1 MAIQFDETTR
11 IFSLETDGS
20 TYQMQADSHGC
31 LLHLYYGAP
40 ISGPA
45 DYLLTFYDRGFSG
58 TPYDAGKDRT
68 YSLDALPQEFP
79 VQGTG
84 DYRSTCLTVKHPD
97 GSCGC
102 DLRYK
107 RHSILPGKYSLPGL
121 PAVYEENAD
130 CSAAVRKHAP
140 EGGDGAPK
148 GSNSGVCNDRRD
160 GGTDAEDNGAI
171 AAGHNGVQTLE
182 IELEDVGGDLSVT
195 LLYGVFPHLDVIT
208 RSAVVKNLG
217 VGSISLEAV
226 QSACLDFMGGE
237 YDLIQFY
244 GRHAME
250 RNFQRAPI
258 LHGATV
264 IGSRRGT
271 SSHQYNPFVIAAE
284 RGAGEDYGSCYG
296 MSFVYSGGF
305 TCTAER
311 DQYDQTRLTMG
322 LSGEQFSWP
331 LEAGGSFT
339 APEVILS
346 YSGEGLTALSHNYHR
361 TLRRHVCRGKYRD
374 IPRPVLINNWEA
386 TYFDFTG
393 DKILEIARQA
403 SRLGVEMMVLDDGW
417 FGDRG
422 DDDRGLGDWQ
432 VNEKKLGRPLKE
444 LVADINGL
452 GMKFGIWME
461 PEMISEDSGLYRAH
475 PDWAFALPGRK
486 PVRSRCQLVLDF
498 SRPEVV
504 DHIYSQL
511 CLVLDSANIEYVKW
525 DMNRSICDVWSA
537 AGGGFGSGAV
547 LHRYVLGL
555 YGLLERLN
563 RRYPDLLIEGC
574 SGGGGRFDAGMLYYT
589 PQIWC
594 SDNTDAVDRL
604 SIQYGT
610 SFGYPVS
617 AVGAHVS
624 AVPNHQTGRIT
635 PMKTRGVTAMA
646 GSFGYELDL
655 SRITKEEK
663 DCVRAQIAD
672 FHRYWKL
679 IHDGD
684 YYRLSNPAESG
695 GTSGAAAWAFVSGDK
710 SEALVNLVALECH
723 GNPVNY
729 YVKLKGLDRSALYR
743 DSDSGRI
750 YPGGALM
757 TAGLPVPR
765 PEVEYEAWQIHLCR
779 V

>member
-1 MAIQFDETTR
+1 MAIKFDETTR
-11 IFSLETDGS
+11 IFTLETDGCA
-20 TYQMQADSHGC
+20 YQMQADRHGC
-31 LLHLYYGAP
+31 LLHLYYGAL
-40 ISGPA
+40 INGPA

-58 TPYDAGKDRT
+58 NPYDAGEDRA

-79 VQGTG
+79 VLGTG
-84 DYRSTCLTVKHPD
+84 DFRSTCLTVKRPD
-97 GSCGC
+97 GACGC

-107 RHSILPGKYSLPGL
+107 GHRVRDGKYGLPGL
-121 PAVYEENAD
+121 PAMYKGD
-130 CSAAVRKHAP
+130 CP
-140 EGGDGAPK
+140 TGA
-148 GSNSGVCNDRRD
+148 
-160 GGTDAEDNGAI
+160 GA
-171 AAGHNGVQTLE
+171 QTLE
-182 IELEDVGGDLSVT
+182 IDLEDIAGGLTVT
-195 LLYGVFPHLDVIT
+195 LLYGVFPRLDVIT
-208 RSAVVKNLG
+208 RSAVVKNTG
-217 VGSISLEAV
+217 AVGISLEAV
-226 QSACLDFMGGE
+226 QTACLDFVGGQ

-250 RNFQRAPI
+250 RSFQRSPI

-284 RGAGEDYGSCYG
+284 HGADEDHGSCYG

-331 LEAGGSFT
+331 LAPGERFT

-346 YSGEGLTALSHNYHR
+346 YSANGLAALSHSYHR

-393 DKILEIARQA
+393 DKILEIARRA
-403 SRLGVEMMVLDDGW
+403 SELGVEMMVLDDGW
-417 FGDRG
+417 YGKRDS
-422 DDDRGLGDWQ
+422 DCSGLGDWR
-432 VNEKKLGRPLKE
+432 VNESKLGGTLKD
-444 LVADINGL
+444 LAARINGL
-452 GMKFGIWME
+452 GMKFGLWTE
-461 PEMISEDSGLYRAH
+461 PEMVSEDSNLYRAH

-486 PVRSRCQLVLDF
+486 PVRSRHQLVLDF
-498 SRPEVV
+498 SRPQVV
-504 DHIYSQL
+504 DHVYNQL
-511 CLVLDSANIEYVKW
+511 CRVLDSANIEYVKW

-537 AGGGFGSGAV
+537 AGGSCGAV

-555 YGLLERLN
+555 YDFLERLN

-594 SDNTDAVDRL
+594 SDNTDAIDRL
-604 SIQYGT
+604 AIQHGT

-617 AVGAHVS
+617 AVGSHVS

-635 PMKTRGVTAMA
+635 PMKTRGVVAMA

-655 SRITKEEK
+655 SKITEEEK
-663 DCVRAQIAD
+663 ACVRRQIAD
-672 FHRYWKL
+672 FHRLWPL
-679 IHDGD
+679 IHNGD
-684 YYRLSNPAESG
+684 YYRLSGPDRLGA
-695 GTSGAAAWAFVSGDK
+695 GTATAAWEFVSGDG
-710 SEALVNLVALECH
+710 SEALVSLVALECH
-723 GNPVNY
+723 GNPITY

-743 DSDSGRI
+743 DADSGRV

-757 TAGLPVPR
+757 TAGLPVPQ
-765 PEVEYEAWQIHLCR
+765 PSVEYEAWQIHLCR